1 MTPDHFRSLALQFP
15 GAVESSHM
23 NHPDFRIGGKVF
35 ATLGYPDEGW
45 AMVKLTPEQQSSF
58 VRRSPRVFRPCKGV
72 WGERGATN
80 VHLGSSDK
88 ALVQAALRAACENF
102 RPKVETARSPKRLG

>member
-1 MTPDHFRSLALQFP
+1 MTPDQFRSLALPFP

-45 AMVKLTPEQQSSF
+45 AMVKLTPEQRGSF
-58 VRRSPRVFRPCKGV
+58 VRESPLVFRPCKGV

-80 VHLGSSDK
+80 VHLRSADK
-88 ALVQAALRAACENF
+88 ALVQTALR
-102 RPKVETARSPKRLG
+102 TAYKNVKGTVKQGRKPKR

>member
-1 MTPDHFRSLALQFP
+1 MTPDYFRSLALQFP

-45 AMVKLTPEQQSSF
+45 AMVKLTPEQQGSF
-58 VRRSPRVFRPCKGV
+58 VRESPLVFRPCKGV

-80 VHLGSSDK
+80 VRLRSSDG
-88 ALVQAALRAACENF
+88 ALVQAALRAACENV
-102 RPKVETARSPKRLG
+102 RPTMKAR